1 LVKGLKSA
9 PIFAALFIEDGVAR
23 EGQID
28 LVAEVDAK
36 PKRI

>member
-1 LVKGLKSA
+1 LKSA

-23 EGQID
+23 EDQID